1 LDLFEDKLL
10 FDETFYVILV
20 YGKSC
25 DKWVY
30 TILVEDNH
38 DKWVYMV
45 LVEDNHNDCSSC
57 FSKEYNLR

>member
-1 LDLFEDKLL
+1 MACVLIFLRINYYLMKHFIFE
-10 FDETFYVILV
+10 E
-20 YGKSC
+20 
-25 DKWVY
+25 WVY

-38 DKWVYMV
+38 NKWVYMV